1 MKFKDYYEVLGVS
14 RDASDAD
21 VKKAYRKLA
30 HKYHPDVSKDPE
42 GEEKFKDVAE
52 AYATLKDSG
61 KRAAYDQLGR
71 HRPGEEFV
79 PPRDWQRHFAEQS
92 AGGAFGNGGAHFE
105 DIDLSD
111 LFAAFASRESSGGRH
126 TRARAASIGQDF
138 EVSAP
143 VTLEQVHAGVE
154 IDIDLAVPEAGEDGM
169 PHRVA
174 KTFRVKIPKGAQ
186 DGQRLRLAGK
196 GGPGRNGGRHG
207 DLYIVLA
214 LQPHP
219 IYRVTGKDLYLDL
232 PLAPWEAVLG
242 ATVEVP
248 TLAGTVELNIPAGTA
263 AGRKL
268 RLAKRGLPSA
278 KAEHG
283 NLYAIVRIEV
293 PPSPSA
299 REREIYGE
307 LQKDSTFEPRA
318 RLFSGAQ
325 P

>member
-1 MKFKDYYEVLGVS
+1 MKFKDYYEALGVA

-21 VKKAYRKLA
+21 IKKAYRKLA

-42 GEEKFKDVAE
+42 GEAKFKDVAE
-52 AYATLKDSG
+52 AYATLRNSE

-71 HRPGEEFV
+71 HRPGEDFV
-79 PPRDWQRHFAEQS
+79 PPNDWQQHYTRQPS
-92 AGGAFGNGGAHFE
+92 GGGGAHFE

-111 LFAAFASRESSGGRH
+111 LFAAFASHEGGGRGRS
-126 TRARAASIGQDF
+126 RARADRPGQDF

-143 VTLEQVHAGVE
+143 VTLEQIHAGAE
-154 IDIDLAVPEAGEDGM
+154 MDIELALPETGADGM

-174 KTFRVKIPKGAQ
+174 KTFRVKIPKGAE

-196 GGPGRNGGRHG
+196 GGAGHNGGKSG

-219 IYRVTGKDLYLDL
+219 VYRVTGRDLYLDL

-242 ATVEVP
+242 ASVEVP
-248 TLAGTVELNIPAGTA
+248 TLAGTVEMNIPSGTL

-278 KAEHG
+278 KGEPG
-283 NLYAIVRIEV
+283 DLYAIVRIEV
-293 PPSPSA
+293 AASPSA
-299 REREIYGE
+299 RERELYGE
-307 LQKDSTFEPRA
+307 LQQASSFDPRA
-318 RLFSGAQ
+318 RLFPGGRS
-325 P
+325 